1 MAAET
6 KLINKIMMTFI
17 NSMQVVHRRNNKI
30 KSIRTILKEEILK
43 SNNL

>member
-1 MAAET
+1 MAET
-6 KLINKIMMTFI
+6 KPTNKIMMTI
-17 NSMQVVHRRNNKI
+17 TNLMQVVHRRNNKI

>member
-1 MAAET
+1 MEET
-6 KLINKIMMTFI
+6 KLTNKIMMTI
-17 NSMQVVHRRNNKI
+17 TNSMHVAHRRNNKI